1 MHKSLN
7 EWLDFIE
14 AVHPEDI
21 ELGLERVRE
30 VANAMGLLPPASR
43 TVIVAGTNGKGSTA
57 VFTEQLL
64 RVGGL
69 RVGTTLSPHVHE
81 FNERVRLDGVS
92 CADEMLCESF
102 EKVED
107 ARHGVPL
114 TYFEFA
120 SLVALDVFRTAAV
133 DVAILEVGL
142 GGRLD
147 AFNVVDAD
155 VAAITSIGLDH
166 QDYLGD
172 NLEVIGSEKAG
183 VLRPGQRVVLGE
195 TVTTSVIER
204 AGVLGCETSRL
215 SVELE
220 LEMTASD
227 WSLTT
232 PWEEFPNL
240 PWGNLAPHNCALA
253 IEIAHYFVNV
263 TPQMVQTALKGAM
276 LPGRF
281 EAFANDERQWLVD
294 VAHNPAGAAFL
305 AELIKIRYPGK
316 RLVAI
321 FGMFRDKDSTGV
333 AALLAPLVSHWICL
347 STTGAR
353 GLSADDLRLS
363 IPADLPCST
372 VADVAAA
379 VRLAGSLTSPED
391 VILGFGS
398 FAVASAVRELL
409 WDHTYFAERSL

>member
-1 MHKSLN
+1 MPETLN
-7 EWLDFIE
+7 EWLNFIE
-14 AVHPEDI
+14 AIHPKDM
-21 ELGLERVRE
+21 ELGLERVRK
-30 VANAMGLLPPASR
+30 VADAMGLVPTPSR

-57 VFTEQLL
+57 VFTESLL
-64 RVGGL
+64 RAGGL
-69 RVGTTLSPHVHE
+69 KVGTTLSPHVHV
-81 FNERVRLDGVS
+81 FNERVRLDGES
-92 CADEMLCESF
+92 CADEVLCESF
-102 EKVED
+102 SNVEN

-120 SLVALDVFRTAAV
+120 SLVALDVFRTSVV

-147 AFNVVDAD
+147 AFNIVDAD

-172 NLEVIGSEKAG
+172 DLEVIGSEKAG
-183 VLRPGQRVVLGE
+183 VLRPGQQVVLGE
-195 TVTTSVIER
+195 RVTASVVER
-204 AGVLGCETSRL
+204 AGVLGCETTRL
-215 SVELE
+215 GVELE

-232 PWEEFPNL
+232 PWGKFPTL
-240 PWGNLAPHNCALA
+240 PWGKLAPHNCALA
-253 IEIAHYFVNV
+253 IEIAHCLAEV
-263 TPQMVQTALKGAM
+263 TPQMVQTALEGAM

-281 EAFANDERQWLVD
+281 EGFQYDGRQWLID

-305 AELIKIRYPGK
+305 AELLKIRYPGK

-321 FGMFRDKDSTGV
+321 FGMFRDKNSSGV
-333 AALLAPLVSHWICL
+333 VQVLAPLVSHWICI
-347 STTGAR
+347 STPGAR
-353 GLSADDLRLS
+353 GVSAEDLQAN
-363 IPADLPCST
+363 IPAGLPSSS
-372 VADVAAA
+372 VDNVAAA
-379 VRLAGSLTSPED
+379 LRLASSLTSPED

-409 WDHTYFAERSL
+409 CDLR